1 MQRADLQYR
10 GDGPARR
17 NRTHDASLAPGRT
30 VTATENSRTTGDFEG
45 VETRKLSYNLDGGD
59 TTWTVNGPIFYGDDV
74 VVNALVA
81 SDGAADSES
90 ADRFLSSLKSQ
101 PEPDRAA

>member
-1 MQRADLQYR
+1 MMQRADLQYR

-59 TTWTVNGPIFYGDDV
+59 TTWTVNGPIFYRDDV
-74 VVNALVA
+74 VVNALGGFRRRGRLRIGRPLPVH
-81 SDGAADSES
+81 SE
-90 ADRFLSSLKSQ
+90 
-101 PEPDRAA
+101 EPA